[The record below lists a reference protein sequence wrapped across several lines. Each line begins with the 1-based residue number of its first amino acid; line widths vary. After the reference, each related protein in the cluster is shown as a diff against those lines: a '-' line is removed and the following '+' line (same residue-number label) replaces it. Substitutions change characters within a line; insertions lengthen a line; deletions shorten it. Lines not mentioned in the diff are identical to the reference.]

1 MSRRCRVSAPN
12 AVHHVYNRGNR
23 KAVIFQKRDDY
34 RAFFSIL
41 EEAQERFRMRMLSY
55 CVMRNHWHLVL
66 WPDER
71 VSISTYMHWV
81 TTTHVQRYHAHYGL
95 TGTGHLY
102 QDRFQNPI
110 CRDNRGVLAVMRY
123 VEANPL
129 TAHLV
134 QRAEDWEWS
143 SLRLRLDGDAGNLLV
158 PGPVPLPENWTALV
172 NETRPKHI
180 AAAHRACQPRDRK
193 KRKKPQQR

>member
-1 MSRRCRVSAPN
+1 VGAPN

-23 KAVIFQKRDDY
+23 KAVIFHKRDDY

-41 EEAQERFRMRMLSY
+41 EEAQERFRMRMLSF

-95 TGTGHLY
+95 RGTGHLY

-110 CRDNRGVLAVMRY
+110 CRDHRGVLAVMRY

-143 SLRLRLDGDAGNLLV
+143 SLRLRLDGDEGNLLA
-158 PGPVPLPENWTALV
+158 PGPVPLPPNWRTIV

-180 AAAHRACQPRDRK
+180 TAAHRACQPR
-193 KRKKPQQR
+193 KRVETPKGGDATPVG